1 MRELSPGN
9 DLAKPTALL
18 CSAVIFGVER
28 GGREDVRLAV
38 LSGGPDSLSYVWGW
52 EMAQSGKCFLY
63 KHKDPSST
71 PRTHMLKAKCGNSCL
86 GILVLQ
92 RWRQV
97 DPRAYWPASL
107 DCLVMP
113 RSALADGALEV
124 TPETD
129 LWPPHAFP

>member
-1 MRELSPGN
+1 M
-9 DLAKPTALL
+9 
-18 CSAVIFGVER
+18 
-28 GGREDVRLAV
+28 
-38 LSGGPDSLSYVWGW
+38 
-52 EMAQSGKCFLY
+52 
-63 KHKDPSST
+63 
-71 PRTHMLKAKCGNSCL
+71 
-86 GILVLQ
+86 LQ